1 MVIPK
6 RMKEVVIVD
15 ESKLIINAANNINI
29 IQFSLLAYLTVTV
42 P

>member
-6 RMKEVVIVD
+6 RMKEAVIVE
-15 ESKLIINAANNINI
+15 ESKLIINAANNISI
-29 IQFSLLAYLTVTV
+29 ILVSLLAYLTVTV